1 MAETN
6 PVPPPTPRSGSPL
19 WMRGLL
25 VVSLAVN
32 LLVFGMIGGAVL
44 SGGGPGAAREAVRD
58 LDGTPFVRALS
69 PQDRRALLR
78 ELRGEREV
86 LRDSRTALRDRF
98 ENLLAALRADDFDAA
113 SLERILAGQ
122 REARTAPVSV
132 CEQLVLGAENRD
144 ETPRKRSRLSL
155 TASKRKVRRPFG
167 HGNLVRTAGPR

>member
-122 REARTAPVSV
+122 REAATARQRLG
-132 CEQLVLGAENRD
+132 ERLVLGRIIEMSTEERRAYADSLEAE
-144 ETPRKRSRLSL
+144 
-155 TASKRKVRRPFG
+155 VRRP
-167 HGNLVRTAGPR
+167 RPR

>member
-1 MAETN
+1 MRWCSPMAETN

-86 LRDSRTALRDRF
+86 LRDSRAALRDRF

-122 REARTAPVSV
+122 REAATARQLLG
-132 CEQLVLGAENRD
+132 ERLVLGRITEMSTEERRAYADRLEAE
-144 ETPRKRSRLSL
+144 
-155 TASKRKVRRPFG
+155 VRRP
-167 HGNLVRTAGPR
+167 RPR